1 MSSYTSDSSHTFF
14 EKFLQFFVENSRM
27 NYTLFLLIFTIGIW
41 AYTKTPKEIFPTFEL
56 DMVTISGSY
65 NGASVDILDR
75 MAVSEIE
82 DEVKNIDGITDITTI
97 ISPGKFIIVLELKKS
112 LNRYNMLNKVK
123 DAVDLTKSNLPSD
136 MDDPSVVVR
145 DRTRDLID
153 ITLTSD
159 KLQVDQM
166 KNFADEFKS
175 KLMTVKGVSEVSI
188 FGESDKYFEI
198 LVDDSKIE
206 AYGLNKQDIF
216 TAISTLSYIF
226 PVGKIEDNSKHYYI
240 STFNGKKT
248 AEKFADTIIK
258 LGDHYI
264 KLSDVAKISKKYE
277 DSSTLYSFNGE
288 NALSLALKQSD
299 TADALE
305 VSDDV
310 KHLIASTQKQIDD
323 IKISISDDN
332 SERIRDRLNIVISNI
347 MLGIILITIF
357 VALLINTRMALIIA
371 IGIPTSFV
379 IGALYIY
386 LAGYSINMISLVG
399 VLIAIG
405 IVVDDAIVVSE
416 NIQQH
421 IEEGYPPNQAAIMG
435 AKEMAKPVTIASITT
450 LFSFIPILMISGMM
464 GEVMKLIPIAVSALV
479 VASLIESFLFLPI
492 HAAHTLKSGSK
503 VTSWEKANKIY
514 NSVIHFFMNWKKLFL
529 IIFILGVPV
538 LTVVMVK
545 NSKFQMFP
553 KFDATNVKISM
564 KANPNTKLEDAYK
577 IVQSIEADIMKKD
590 KEFSIRNI
598 DSVAGYRRDSGGNT
612 ERFPYVMYMT
622 IELAK
627 SKPTNILDRYI
638 TPYLSFYYDESGR
651 TRTERSQQIAKK
663 LKKFLEQK
671 NYKDKFGL
679 VEISVLE
686 RRVGPVKSDIKI
698 GLISNDNEK
707 VILATNKIMSAL
719 KDIDGV
725 KTVANSISFGIDEIK
740 LKINAYGEQLG
751 VDESYLG
758 SYLSNLYLLKK
769 KAITFDKTTMLD
781 IKIESLNKDNFKSFK
796 NSQIPLKNGQYV
808 RLNEIV
814 EFQEIKSFEQV
825 TKDGGVK
832 NFYIYSNVDPKII
845 TSTEVVEKLQ
855 PILEEVKQSGIKL
868 KFKGEAEK
876 KKELMSDML
885 IASALAILLIMLSM
899 LYLFNSFRETL
910 ILMSVIP
917 FSILGMLIG
926 HMIMGQN
933 LSMPS
938 MIGTLG
944 LAGVVINDGIIMMTY
959 LKKAKTIEEVFY
971 RATKRFRPI
980 VLTTITTLIG
990 MSSLIFFAS
999 GQAVVFQPVAIALGF
1014 GLAWGTILNLIY
1026 LPVLYSFARKLK

>member
-1 MSSYTSDSSHTFF
+1 MQTQGTF
-14 EKFLQFFVENSRM
+14 EKFLRFFVENARM
-27 NYTLFLLIFTIGIW
+27 NYTLFILIFAIGIW

-65 NGASVDILDR
+65 SGASVDILDR
-75 MAVSEIE
+75 MAVTEIE
-82 DEVKNIDGITDITTI
+82 DEVKNIDGITDITTV
-97 ISPGKFIIVLELKKS
+97 ISPGKFTIVLELKKG

-136 MDDPSVVVR
+136 MDDPSVVVQ

-153 ITLTSD
+153 ITLTS
-159 KLQVDQM
+159 KELEVDQM

-188 FGESDKYFEI
+188 FGESDKYFEVLI
-198 LVDDSKIE
+198 DDSKIE
-206 AYGLNKQDIF
+206 AYGLNKQNIF
-216 TAISTLSYIF
+216 NAISTLSYIF
-226 PVGKIEDNSKHYYI
+226 PVGKIEDSKKHYYI

-248 AEKFADTIIK
+248 AIEFANTKLK
-258 LGDHYI
+258 LGDNYI
-264 KLSDVAKISKKYE
+264 TLSDVAKISKKYE

-299 TADALE
+299 TADALQ

-310 KHLIASTQKQIDD
+310 KKLIVSMQKKVKNID
-323 IKISISDDN
+323 ISISDDN

-347 MLGIILITIF
+347 MLGIILITLF
-357 VALLINTRMALIIA
+357 VALLINSRMALIIA

-421 IEEGYPPNQAAIMG
+421 IEEGYPPKEAAIMG
-435 AKEMAKPVTIASITT
+435 AKEMAKPVIIASITT
-450 LFSFIPILMISGMM
+450 LFSFIPILMISGTM

-492 HAAHTLKSGSK
+492 HACHTLKNGSK
-503 VTSWEKANKIY
+503 VTSWEIPNKIY
-514 NSVIHFFMNWKKLFL
+514 SSIIHFCMRWKKLFL
-529 IIFILGVPV
+529 VIFIIGVPV
-538 LTVVMVK
+538 ITVTMIK

-553 KFDATNVKISM
+553 KFDGTDVKISI

-577 IVQSIEADIMKKD
+577 IVQSIEADLMKKEKD
-590 KEFSIRNI
+590 FSIRSI
-598 DSVAGYRRDSGGNT
+598 ESVAGYRRDSGSNT

-622 IELAK
+622 VELAK
-627 SKPTNILDRYI
+627 SKPTNILDQYI
-638 TPYLSFYYDESGR
+638 TPYLSFYYDDEGR
-651 TRTERSQQIAKK
+651 TRTETSQQIAKK
-663 LKKFLEQK
+663 LKKFIENK
-671 NYKDKFGL
+671 NYKEKFKL
-679 VEISVLE
+679 NEISVLE

-698 GLISNDNEK
+698 GLVSNDNQA
-707 VILATNKIMSAL
+707 VIKATDKIMTTL
-719 KDIDGV
+719 RELEGV

-740 LKINAYGEQLG
+740 LKINSYGEQLG
-751 VDESYLG
+751 IDESYLG
-758 SYLSNLYLLKK
+758 TYLSNLYLLKK
-769 KAITFDKTTMLD
+769 KAVSFDQTSMLD
-781 IKIESLNKDNFKSFK
+781 IKVESLNKDDFESFK
-796 NSQIPLKNGQYV
+796 NSQIPLSNGQYV

-845 TSTEVVEKLQ
+845 TSTEAVERIKPLLDE
-855 PILEEVKQSGIKL
+855 IEKSGIKL
-868 KFKGEAEK
+868 TFKGEVEK
-876 KKELMSDML
+876 KKELKHDMM
-885 IASALAILLIMLSM
+885 IASGLAILLIMLSM
-899 LYLFNSFRETL
+899 LYLFNSFRETF

-980 VLTTITTLIG
+980 ILTTITTLIG